1 MNECGT
7 IEQRKTTTH
16 FTAMTR
22 IEERFQQRKHDLG
35 AAKRERYITNTAR
48 PTPYDFSPLLLLAR
62 LQQF

>member
-22 IEERFQQRKHDLG
+22 VEERFRQLKKDLG
-35 AAKRERYITNTAR
+35 VAKRERHITNAAR
-48 PTPYDFSPLLLLAR
+48 PTPYDFSSLLLLAR